1 MQQMTRFDP
10 APSKLKYR
18 LHRMMLTPLY
28 RLLLRVGIPFTVA
41 FGAGLVWFGDQDRR
55 DTFVATLADI
65 RDTVEQRPE
74 FMVKLMAI
82 DGASDGVSDDI
93 RAVIPV
99 EFPISS
105 FDMDLDA
112 MRETIV
118 ALDAVKSARL
128 KVRQGG
134 VLQIDVTERVPV
146 ALWRRDEGLLLIDRE
161 GVATDVALSRSDYP
175 DLPVIA
181 GEAADAAVVE
191 ALDLVAALGPLA
203 GRFRGLVRMGER
215 RWDVVLDRGQRV
227 QLPSTGGVAALER
240 AIAMDQAVDLMA
252 RELTTVDLR
261 LPDRPTLRMSEYA
274 VQELWKI
281 KAIEAGDNN

>member
-1 MQQMTRFDP
+1 MQQVTRSDP

-28 RLLLRVGIPFTVA
+28 RLMLRVGIPFVVA

-55 DTFVATLADI
+55 DSFVATLADI

-82 DGASDGVSDDI
+82 DGASEGVSDDI

-105 FDMDLDA
+105 FDMDLDE

-146 ALWRRDEGLLLIDRE
+146 ALWRRDEGLFLIDRE

-191 ALDLVAALGPLA
+191 ALDLVAALGPLTT
-203 GRFRGLVRMGER
+203 RFRGLVRMGER
-215 RWDVVLDRGQRV
+215 RWDVVLDRGQKV
-227 QLPSTGGVAALER
+227 QLPPTGGVAALER

-281 KAIEAGDNN
+281 KAIEAGDTN

>member
-1 MQQMTRFDP
+1 MQQVTRSDP

-28 RLLLRVGIPFTVA
+28 RLMLRVGIPFVVA

-55 DTFVATLADI
+55 DSFVATLADI

-82 DGASDGVSDDI
+82 DGASEGVSDDI
-93 RAVIPV
+93 RDVIPV

-105 FDMDLDA
+105 FDMDLDE

-146 ALWRRDEGLLLIDRE
+146 ALWRRDEGLFLIDRE

-191 ALDLVAALGPLA
+191 ALDLVAALGPLTT
-203 GRFRGLVRMGER
+203 RFRGLVRMGER
-215 RWDVVLDRGQRV
+215 RWDVVLDRGQKV
-227 QLPSTGGVAALER
+227 QLPPTGGVAALER

-281 KAIEAGDNN
+281 KAIEAGDTN

>member
-1 MQQMTRFDP
+1 MQQVNRADP
-10 APSKLKYR
+10 APSRLKYR

-28 RLLLRVGIPFTVA
+28 RLMLRVGIPFAVA
-41 FGAGLVWFGDQDRR
+41 FGAGALWFSDEDRR
-55 DTFVATLADI
+55 DSFVGALADV
-65 RDTVEQRPE
+65 RDAVEQRPE

-82 DGASDGVSDDI
+82 DGASEGVADAI
-93 RAVIPV
+93 RQVLPLD
-99 EFPISS
+99 FPISS
-105 FDMDLDA
+105 FDLDLDA
-112 MRETIV
+112 MRTTVV

-146 ALWRRDEGLLLIDRE
+146 ALWRTDEGLFVLDRE
-161 GVATDVALSRSDYP
+161 GVAIGMATSRVDFP

-191 ALDLVAALGPLA
+191 ALDVIAALGPLQA
-203 GRFRGLVRMGER
+203 RFRGLVRMGER

-227 QLPSTGGVAALER
+227 QLPSKGSVAALER
-240 AIAMDQAVDLMA
+240 AIAMDQAVDLMG

-261 LPDRPTLRMSEYA
+261 LAERPTLRMSEYA

-281 KAIEAGDNN
+281 KAIEAGVKN